1 MGVIILKFVHQFE
14 SGELQ
19 ASVFQKGHRRE
30 HVDDDSNDTHVDHDN
45 DNGDNNDKNDP
56 NSQGCDSPCANLM
69 HHSASETSTFAKTL
83 QNCTFRQILQI
94 CINL

>member
-30 HVDDDSNDTHVDHDN
+30 DTDDDGNDTHVDH
-45 DNGDNNDKNDP
+45 DNGDNNDKNDA
-56 NSQGCDSPCANLM
+56 NSQG
-69 HHSASETSTFAKTL
+69 
-83 QNCTFRQILQI
+83 
-94 CINL
+94 